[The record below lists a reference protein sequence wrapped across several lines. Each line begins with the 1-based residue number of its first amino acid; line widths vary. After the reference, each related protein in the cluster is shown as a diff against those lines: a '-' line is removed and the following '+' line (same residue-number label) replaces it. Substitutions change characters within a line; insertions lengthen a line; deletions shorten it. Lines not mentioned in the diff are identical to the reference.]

1 MMPSQDIDL
10 AKNALTIVS
19 ERSRTP
25 SDLLHRAL
33 AHINYRAFDVG
44 RLTIFEDPAIAVFN
58 MSPKPDNVQVKPSL
72 WKRLRD
78 ALHTKQQ
85 GLLLSV
91 KVSSLDDTKQKFAVR
106 YVLEDT
112 DNQNTKQSDIA
123 APETFIEHMFGAIP
137 DVSFSNA
144 DA

>member
-1 MMPSQDIDL
+1 MPSQDIDL
-10 AKNALTIVS
+10 AKDALTIVS

-33 AHINYRAFDVG
+33 AHINYRAFDVV
-44 RLTIFEDPAIAVFN
+44 RLTIFEEPAIAVLN
-58 MSPKPDNVQVKPSL
+58 MSPKLEHVKVKPTL
-72 WKRLRD
+72 WRRLRG
-78 ALHTKQQ
+78 AFYTKQQ

-106 YVLEDT
+106 YVMEDT
-112 DNQNTKQSDIA
+112 NIQNMKQNDIA
-123 APETFIEHMFGAIP
+123 APDTFIEDMFGAIP
-137 DVSFSNA
+137 DVSLSKA

>member
-10 AKNALTIVS
+10 AKNALTIMS

-58 MSPKPDNVQVKPSL
+58 MSPKPDNVQAKPTL
-72 WKRLRD
+72 WRQFRNTFY
-78 ALHTKQQ
+78 TKQQ
-85 GLLLSV
+85 SLLLSV

-123 APETFIEHMFGAIP
+123 APETFIEDMFGAIP
-137 DVSFSNA
+137 DVSFSKA